1 MPVRIRT
8 GSVRTGVY
16 GELPSVLPPRGPP
29 ATGPGALGSI
39 SPAAAR
45 TSILALLAR
54 RLLAPFL
61 LFVATSHAVASL
73 VSYEGF
79 GYANGSA
86 LNGASGGSGFSAN
99 WIAESGVT
107 VGGTS
112 LTDSNLPAG
121 SAGSAVV
128 GAASYSGTYRTF
140 ANRAGT
146 DTWVG
151 FLLRRDA
158 EVNGDAGV
166 MISSGSGS
174 FFTIAGSGGVRIG
187 TAGFQSRLTIGLA
200 TFGSF
205 TVNDPVAGNQQMG
218 RTCLVL
224 MHFDYSDASS
234 VTVRVYLDP
243 DLSQP
248 LGSPNQI
255 EGSQSHVGVSPHD

>member
-1 MPVRIRT
+1 VSRIQAFPRAGFPSRPPNRRRLQKIFFNAGKDSNRVGKNGGLWRTAVRPAA
-8 GSVRTGVY
+8 SW
-16 GELPSVLPPRGPP
+16 PP

-45 TSILALLAR
+45 TSILARLAR

-61 LFVATSHAVASL
+61 LFVVASHAVASL

-112 LTDSNLPAG
+112 LTYPNLPAG

-146 DTWVG
+146 DT
-151 FLLRRDA
+151 
-158 EVNGDAGV
+158 
-166 MISSGSGS
+166 
-174 FFTIAGSGGVRIG
+174 
-187 TAGFQSRLTIGLA
+187 
-200 TFGSF
+200 
-205 TVNDPVAGNQQMG
+205 
-218 RTCLVL
+218 
-224 MHFDYSDASS
+224 
-234 VTVRVYLDP
+234 
-243 DLSQP
+243 
-248 LGSPNQI
+248 
-255 EGSQSHVGVSPHD
+255 